1 MFITLYDAWLKVSE
15 AFHRFKYPLK
25 FIFMY
30 LQCITDDYYKVL
42 PVFNVL
48 HHVFQRCDCMLAPK
62 EEVRA
67 LWHTTNKPEAPAG

>member
-1 MFITLYDAWLKVSE
+1 
-15 AFHRFKYPLK
+15 
-25 FIFMY
+25 MY

-62 EEVRA
+62 EEVA
-67 LWHTTNKPEAPAG
+67 LFDTRPINPRHLQVKKFSWSHLR